1 MKYNYFVLNFQI
13 FHCLYNIVNDVK
25 EYQEVNIAKGKLL
38 FIF

>member
-13 FHCLYNIVNDVK
+13 LHCLNNIVNEVN